1 MVLSDLEIRMEIGSG
16 RLRFAPEI
24 EWDQITPS
32 SVDLR
37 LGNTFTTFRPSPEG
51 VATLV
56 DLAKVGNV
64 EEVVEAYGDTKTLTG
79 SEAFLLEP
87 GQFVLAFPSPI
98 PASER
103 ESRGSGAGLLVS
115 CLRRNGS
122 KEGHLHCGPRIKV
135 RGRLIAGLPKRCP
148 TPHTCNLAH

>member
-16 RLRFAPEI
+16 RLKFTPEI

-37 LGNTFTTFRPSPEG
+37 LGNTFTTFKPLPEG

-79 SEAFLLEP
+79 SEAFRLEP
-87 GQFVLAFPSPI
+87 GQFVLAFPSPSFPPPSGNPGGVGRDFWF
-98 PASER
+98 PACAGMVQRKATFIAAPVSKC
-103 ESRGSGAGLLVS
+103 GAGL
-115 CLRRNGS
+115 
-122 KEGHLHCGPRIKV
+122 
-135 RGRLIAGLPKRCP
+135 
-148 TPHTCNLAH
+148 

>member
-37 LGNTFTTFRPSPEG
+37 LGNTFTTFRTSPEG

-56 DLAKVGNV
+56 DLAKVGNI

-79 SEAFLLEP
+79 SEAFRLEP
-87 GQFVLAFPSPI
+87 GQFVLAYTLEYVEMPNYL
-98 PASER
+98 
-103 ESRGSGAGLLVS
+103 AGIQ
-115 CLRRNGS
+115 G
-122 KEGHLHCGPRIKV
+122 E
-135 RGRLIAGLPKRCP
+135 
-148 TPHTCNLAH
+148 